1 MVAVFLLTLVR
12 NVTITLGFV
21 NGLNDNEPKFFNTV
35 FLQPMEFSGSIIIV
49 GDLNT
54 VLILILDQLKIN
66 AEPYTHMIQKNS
78 ILGV

>member
-1 MVAVFLLTLVR
+1 
-12 NVTITLGFV
+12 
-21 NGLNDNEPKFFNTV
+21 
-35 FLQPMEFSGSIIIV
+35 MEFSGSIIIV